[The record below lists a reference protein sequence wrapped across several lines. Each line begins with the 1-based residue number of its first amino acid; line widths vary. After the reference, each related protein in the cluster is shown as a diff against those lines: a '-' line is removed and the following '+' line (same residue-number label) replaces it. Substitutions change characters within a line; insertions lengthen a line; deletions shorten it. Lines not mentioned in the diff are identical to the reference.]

1 MSNIDKLYE
10 ELENFE
16 MVRYRIGAEGFH
28 YCFKHYSSFK
38 EINDEE
44 FHKLREQYLNVSEK
58 LERYIESKI
67 IEIQDNIDETI

>member
-1 MSNIDKLYE
+1 MSNIDDLHE

-16 MVRYRIGAEGFH
+16 MVRYRIDAEGFH

-44 FHKLREQYLNVSEK
+44 FHKIREQYLNVSEK

-67 IEIQDNIDETI
+67 IEIQDKIDETI

>member
-1 MSNIDKLYE
+1 MSNIDYLHE

-67 IEIQDNIDETI
+67 IEIQDKIDETI